1 MRARNVSLLLLACAG
16 ALAAVLVVRGAR
28 RAAPDERADV
38 ARPDQDSARPSPAA
52 PAALAAD
59 APAPAPDARASV
71 EEERAGEPALRGRLV
86 DADGVP
92 VAGADVFA
100 LRAGRL
106 AERVLSPQELLRR
119 APDAGLRARSDAD
132 GAFVLPLGA
141 LVASPELRLAV
152 RATGFAPLERPLD
165 ARARAL
171 GTLALARGVVLEGV
185 VRDRA
190 GQPVAGAALRA
201 LDPVN
206 RSGLPAAAE
215 AGELLAKSDAR
226 GAFRAEGLAS
236 GPWRMLVRADD
247 HPDLVC
253 EGRTSAPGEVVEGL
267 SLVLADGVSID
278 GRVTGDPQAL
288 AGALVRAIPLA
299 APDAPPGGGAPAYRG
314 PASAEDALPA
324 AREAGVGAQGA
335 FAVRGLEP
343 GRRYRLAVW
352 RAGAHAAARPD
363 SAWVEAGAGERGV
376 ALALRGET
384 ALAFQAVDAASGLP
398 LPVLEARA
406 GCTLLVPLAE
416 DDGRPRHDFPDGRVR
431 FPLLFD
437 CGARPVTLRVAAP
450 GHETLVVGELAPA
463 AGTTLALGVLALE
476 PLPEA
481 LVLVLADASGA
492 PVEGAEV
499 ELRSASAPAP
509 AEDDPWRVARTG
521 ADGRARVH
529 GRPGATLVVRHP
541 GFLPAQEPA
550 AGGALGERVVRLRAP
565 ARALVEVVDEH
576 GAPVAHAW
584 VRHLPV
590 ASEAAE
596 AAPRWDGA
604 RTGRD
609 GVARF
614 EALARGAHR
623 FEIRWESA
631 GGPDTVVAGALEVVE
646 GGEHALRLV
655 VPPRG

>member
-1 MRARNVSLLLLACAG
+1 MRARNASLLLLACAG
-16 ALAAVLVVRGAR
+16 ALAAALVVRGAR
-28 RAAPDERADV
+28 RAAPEERADV
-38 ARPDQDSARPSPAA
+38 ARPDQESARPSPAA
-52 PAALAAD
+52 PAALAGD
-59 APAPAPDARASV
+59 APAPDARASV

-86 DADGVP
+86 DADGAP

-106 AERVLSPQELLRR
+106 AERVLPPQELLRR

-141 LVASPELRLAV
+141 LAASPELRLAV
-152 RATGFAPLERPLD
+152 RAAGFAPLERSLD

-215 AGELLAKSDAR
+215 GGELLAESDAR

-253 EGRTSAPGEVVEGL
+253 EGRTSAPGERVRDLV
-267 SLVLADGVSID
+267 LVLADGVAIE
-278 GRVTGDPQAL
+278 GRVTGDPQVL
-288 AGALVRAIPLA
+288 EGALVRAIPLA

-314 PASAEDALPA
+314 PASTEDALPA
-324 AREAGVGAQGA
+324 AREARVGAQGA

-376 ALALRGET
+376 GLALRGET

-406 GCTLLVPLAE
+406 GCTLLVPLAG
-416 DDGRPRHDFPDGRVR
+416 DDGRPRHDFPEGRVL

-450 GHETLVVGELAPA
+450 GHETLVVDELAPA

-476 PLPEA
+476 PLPEIS
-481 LVLVLADASGA
+481 VLVLADASGA

-499 ELRSASAPAP
+499 ELRPARAPAP
-509 AEDDPWRVARTG
+509 PEEDPWRVARTDAG
-521 ADGRARVH
+521 GRARVH
-529 GRPGATLVVRHP
+529 GRPEATLAVRHP
-541 GFLPAQEPA
+541 GFLPAEEPA
-550 AGGALGERVVRLRAP
+550 PGSALGERVVRLRAP
-565 ARALVEVVDEH
+565 GRALVEVVDEH
-576 GAPVAHAW
+576 GAPIVSAW
-584 VRHLPV
+584 VRHQPE
-590 ASEAAE
+590 ASAVAE

-604 RTGRD
+604 RTDRA

-614 EALARGAHR
+614 EALARGVHH

-631 GGPDTVVAGALEVVE
+631 AGPDTVVAGALEVVE

-655 VPPRG
+655 VPARG